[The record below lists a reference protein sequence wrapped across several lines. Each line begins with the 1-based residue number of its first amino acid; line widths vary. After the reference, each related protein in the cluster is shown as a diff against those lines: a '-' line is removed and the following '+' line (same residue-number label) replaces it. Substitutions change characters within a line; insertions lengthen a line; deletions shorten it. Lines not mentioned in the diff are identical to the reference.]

1 MKVFCNIVDKV
12 HATKSIINP
21 ISNIIITMYYSN
33 FINSEIRFTTRN
45 KFDYLHSVLQNQNL
59 LYDVKQDFLCV
70 FNNSQ
75 HIYWVL
81 SRFIRKIKNRKLESI
96 RIN

>member
-1 MKVFCNIVDKV
+1 MKIFCNIIKKV
-12 HATKSIINP
+12 HDTKSIINP

-45 KFDYLHSVLQNQNL
+45 KFDYLSTILHNKIL
-59 LYDVKQDFLCV
+59 LNDVKEDFICV

-81 SRFIRKIKNRKLESI
+81 SRFIRKIEQNRTNAIL
-96 RIN
+96 